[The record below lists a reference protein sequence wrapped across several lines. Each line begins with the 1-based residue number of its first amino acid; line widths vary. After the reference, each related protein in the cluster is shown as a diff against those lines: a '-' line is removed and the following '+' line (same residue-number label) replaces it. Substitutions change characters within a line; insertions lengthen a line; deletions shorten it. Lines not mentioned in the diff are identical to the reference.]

1 MKIIVDIGGCDHPDK
16 MIAGAVNSAKAHPDY
31 TIVLVGDGELIKRNL
46 GGGVPNIVTEHAP
59 DVITNDDSP
68 TRAIRQKPDSS
79 LVRAISVL
87 NESEDAIGLVS
98 GGSTGAVLTASTL
111 LIGRLKGVHRAVLA
125 SFMPTGKEGKFV
137 CIADCGANVDCKPEF
152 LPQFAL
158 MAHYYIR
165 AITGIDRP
173 VVGLLSNGA
182 EDRKGDER
190 TKAAFPL
197 IKELPINFIGNIEA
211 RYAIS
216 GEYDIVVADGFAGN
230 VLVKSVEGTAKV
242 VMKLVKEAMTSSFKS
257 KLGALLLKKS
267 VYSLRDRMDY
277 HAYGGA
283 AFLGLKKPVIK
294 AHGSSNEVSSAASV
308 NNVIRMYEHNVV
320 EEIKNGIAATS
331 VDADVEANIEAE

>member
-16 MIAGAVNSAKAHPDY
+16 MILGAVNAANTHPDY
-31 TIVLVGDGELIKRNL
+31 QIVLCGDGELIERNV
-46 GGGVPNIVTEHAP
+46 GGKAANILIEHAP

-68 TRAIRQKPDSS
+68 TRAIRQKPNSS

-87 NESEDAIGLVS
+87 NDADDAIGLVS

-125 SFMPTGKEGKFV
+125 SFMPTGTNGKFV
-137 CIADCGANVDCKPEF
+137 CVADCGANVDCKPEF

-173 VVGLLSNGA
+173 VVGLLSNGS
-182 EDRKGDER
+182 EDKKGDER

-211 RYAIS
+211 RYAMT
-216 GEYDIVVADGFAGN
+216 GDYDIIVADGFSGN
-230 VLVKSVEGTAKV
+230 VLIKSVEGTAKV
-242 VMKLVKEAMTSSFKS
+242 VMKLVKEAMTSSLKS
-257 KLGALLLKKS
+257 KIGALLLKKS
-267 VYSLRDRMDY
+267 VYELKNRMDY

-294 AHGSSNEVSSAASV
+294 AHGSSNEISSAASI
-308 NNVIRMYEHNVV
+308 NNVIRINERNVV
-320 EEIKNGIAATS
+320 EEIKKGIAATCP
-331 VDADVEANIEAE
+331 DAAENGAEGE